1 MSNPSPSDLLYSL
14 FSGFPEDEGVSAG
27 RRLNVKMRLG
37 NICLSILS
45 SFVNEAF
52 A

>member
-1 MSNPSPSDLLYSL
+1 MSNTSPSNLVYSL
-14 FSGFPEDEGVSAG
+14 FSGFPEDVVISAG

-37 NICLSILS
+37 NICLSTLS
-45 SFVNEAF
+45 SFVNEVF